1 MCTSLSDAGLYQ
13 FAMEANPRPFKSLDL
28 SYCRGLS
35 DDSIEAVA
43 KKLTHISYLNL
54 RGLSRVTDLS
64 AKAVTHN
71 LWQLTDLDLEDL
83 FLITDDCF
91 FFDHENDGRRAA
103 DAQMLTNVIHLN
115 LSECNGLTD
124 RCIGGISTR
133 CSKLRSFHAAGLS
146 LLTSTGFELF
156 IREPTALAPRGE
168 FLHVLN
174 FSYVPTLTDASLEL
188 VAGSCPL
195 LETVNL
201 AGCVLLSDQGIQ
213 SLAATCGHV
222 KKLGLSHAKRITD
235 ACICSC
241 ADYLWLEDLDISG
254 CSKITDDG
262 IEVLCLEFAGL
273 VRLDLSSCSKVTN
286 SALDSILRHS
296 QYMRWLKLANLPLLT
311 EDCIA
316 SLQDKHKN
324 LKIVLANRVNDDD
337 GKPLERIEL
346 V

>member
-1 MCTSLSDAGLYQ
+1 MD
-13 FAMEANPRPFKSLDL
+13 ANPRPFRSLDV
-28 SYCRGLS
+28 SYCRSLS
-35 DDSIEAVA
+35 DDSIEVVA
-43 KKLTHISYLNL
+43 KKLTHITYLNL
-54 RGLSRVTDLS
+54 RGLNRITDIS

-71 LWQLTDLDLEDL
+71 LWSLTDLDFEDL

-103 DAQMLTNVIHLN
+103 DQQMLTKIIHVN

-133 CSKLRSFHAAGLS
+133 CSKLRSFHATGLS

-174 FSYVPTLTDASLEL
+174 LSYVPTLSDESLGL
-188 VAGSCPL
+188 IAGSCPV
-195 LETVNL
+195 LETVNVG
-201 AGCVLLSDQGIQ
+201 GCVLLSDKGIHALV
-213 SLAATCGHV
+213 STCGHV
-222 KKLGLSHAKRITD
+222 KKLGLSHVKRVTD
-235 ACICSC
+235 ASICTC
-241 ADYLWLEDLDISG
+241 ADFLWLEDLDISG

-273 VRLDLSSCSKVTN
+273 VRLDLSSCSKITN
-286 SALDSILRHS
+286 ASLDSIKRHS
-296 QYMRWLKLANLPLLT
+296 EYLRWLKLANLPLLT
-311 EDCIA
+311 DDVIEDV
-316 SLQDKHKN
+316 KVTHRN
-324 LKIVLANRVNDDD
+324 LEVITTDVVNDDD
-337 GKPLERIEL
+337 GKLRDRIEL